1 MRHLAG
7 GVSVITAGRGKDI
20 TGMTVTSVSSLS
32 VDPPSLVVSI
42 NRASSS
48 WPLLKRHGF
57 FGVNILTADQ
67 LEVAERFT
75 GKGGL
80 KGAERFAGAAWT
92 TRGSGVPLLVGAL
105 AAIDCEAEDI
115 IERHSHAIVIGRVLD
130 LRLSSRTAALAY
142 WQGQYVAIDQNED
155 ALRLAEVSVPAPRER
170 IELHTSLGRAPERW
184 RFSSQPKSF
193 PSPAL
198 REPGK
203 QRGTQLFQI
212 ALAVAEFRLATTA
225 LSPLDEDAIRGHVA
239 GSFYWPIGALAIG
252 YLALYAYAGLH
263 RTRFAAGRSDS
274 HFPQDRTAPE
284 LFCGIARDGEER
296 PDRCNVRMVRAATYP
311 RPFIPGW
318 LNSRPRSCTFRN
330 RNLEIP
336 GCDRFA
342 DDPGMTAG

>member
-1 MRHLAG
+1 MNTAIRNIKVDHEVASDDFRGAMRHLAG

-80 KGAERFAGAAWT
+80 KGAERFAGASWT
-92 TRGSGVPLLVGAL
+92 TAASGVPLLVGAL

-115 IERHSHAIVIGRVLD
+115 VERHSHAVVIGRVLD

-155 ALRLAEVSVPAPRER
+155 ALRLAEVSVPAPR
-170 IELHTSLGRAPERW
+170 
-184 RFSSQPKSF
+184 
-193 PSPAL
+193 
-198 REPGK
+198 
-203 QRGTQLFQI
+203 
-212 ALAVAEFRLATTA
+212 
-225 LSPLDEDAIRGHVA
+225 
-239 GSFYWPIGALAIG
+239 
-252 YLALYAYAGLH
+252 
-263 RTRFAAGRSDS
+263 
-274 HFPQDRTAPE
+274 DRHK
-284 LFCGIARDGEER
+284 F
-296 PDRCNVRMVRAATYP
+296 
-311 RPFIPGW
+311 
-318 LNSRPRSCTFRN
+318 
-330 RNLEIP
+330 
-336 GCDRFA
+336 
-342 DDPGMTAG
+342 